1 MEWTD
6 LMTVRLNSTRSQE
19 ERRMEEVEGDGK
31 WLVIYTN
38 LFKTVIST
46 GIWNMHVAGDTQQ
59 NRMLIHL
66 YDASVYE
73 VYTVVWAEP
82 TGPEI
87 LYIEHTNSVI

>member
-1 MEWTD
+1 
-6 LMTVRLNSTRSQE
+6 
-19 ERRMEEVEGDGK
+19 
-31 WLVIYTN
+31 
-38 LFKTVIST
+38 
-46 GIWNMHVAGDTQQ
+46 MHVAGDTQQ

-73 VYTVVWAEP
+73 VDTVVWAEP